1 MTLARIWRL
10 ALVWKE
16 VLGVFCFLQQTLQT
30 SVDIDKLHIVNPGL
44 FWRQNR
50 HSETS
55 PTTKAPLVEL
65 EKYYQCFLID
75 SLFSHKYVVLFS
87 HFPHA
92 MFIILSVCL
101 SCIIRPQPG
110 DQSRQDVRER
120 IFRMGDHTTISNIP
134 SAELANLD
142 LSIFHAVCS
151 CSCHFTLSW
160 QIWSI
165 GGWDSHVLLAWRR
178 PYRRMRLR
186 SVEVTKVQLLIRDS
200 CKSSSIHF

>member
-1 MTLARIWRL
+1 MYFAFCSKLCKHLLTLTNSILSTPA
-10 ALVWKE
+10 
-16 VLGVFCFLQQTLQT
+16 CFW
-30 SVDIDKLHIVNPGL
+30 S
-44 FWRQNR
+44 QNR

-160 QIWSI
+160 QI
-165 GGWDSHVLLAWRR
+165 
-178 PYRRMRLR
+178 
-186 SVEVTKVQLLIRDS
+186 
-200 CKSSSIHF
+200 